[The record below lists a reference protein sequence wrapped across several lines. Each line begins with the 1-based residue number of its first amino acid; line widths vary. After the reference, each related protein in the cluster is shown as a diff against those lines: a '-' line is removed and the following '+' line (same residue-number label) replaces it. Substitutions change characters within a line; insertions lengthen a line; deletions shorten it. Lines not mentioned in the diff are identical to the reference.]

1 MMIIMTEKPT
11 INYGLEGVY
20 VDESSI
26 SLVDG
31 LNGKLWYRGYAI
43 EDLADRSNFE
53 EVTYLLIYGKLP
65 TRQELD
71 SFGSKL
77 AEKMSLPPE
86 VIDTIKFMAGRTHPM
101 DVMRTAASMLSM
113 YDGEPMNRERDATI
127 DKILTLLAKL
137 PLIAAATGRFRKG
150 LPLISPDK
158 NLSIPSNFLYTLTGK
173 RPNDFDAKL
182 IDLMFILHAE
192 HSTNASTFSV
202 LVTASTLADIY
213 SAVTTGIGTL
223 RGPLH
228 GGADEAA
235 LKMMYAIG
243 DPDNTEKYI
252 EEALE
257 GKKRIMGFGH
267 RIYKVYDPRAKIVR
281 RYLDESLTREPTEE
295 VETLLKIALRAEK
308 LMIDKLGKTKGIWP
322 NIDFFSGPLYRVLGI
337 ESELFT
343 PIFVSS
349 RMAGWGAHVLEYW
362 NNNKLFRPLEYYS
375 GPVGNKYIPIEER

>member
-1 MMIIMTEKPT
+1 MISMAEKPT
-11 INYGLEGVY
+11 INFGLEGVY

-31 LNGKLWYRGYAI
+31 INGKLWYRGYSI
-43 EDLADRSNFE
+43 DDLAEKSNFE
-53 EVTYLLIYGKLP
+53 EAVYLLIYGKLP
-65 TRQELD
+65 NKSELD
-71 SFGSKL
+71 AFKTKL
-77 AEKMSLPPE
+77 ADRMELPQE
-86 VIDTIKFMAGRTHPM
+86 VVDLIKLISGRTHPM
-101 DVMRTAASMLSM
+101 DVMRTAASMLSV
-113 YDGEPMNRERDATI
+113 YDPDPLNRDRDATL
-127 DKILTLLAKL
+127 DKIITLLARL
-137 PLIAAATGRFRKG
+137 PLIAALTGRFRRG
-150 LPLISPDK
+150 LSQIKPDK
-158 NLSIPSNFLYTLTGK
+158 SLSLPSNFLYVLNGK
-173 RPNDFDAKL
+173 KPNDFDAKL

-202 LVTASTLADIY
+202 LVTASTLADVY

-243 DPDNTEKYI
+243 SPDNTEHYI

-257 GKKRIMGFGH
+257 GKKKIMGFGH

-281 RYLDESLTREPTEE
+281 RYLDESLTREPTDE
-295 VETLLKIALRAEK
+295 VETLLKIAIRAEK
-308 LMIDKLGKTKGIWP
+308 MMIDKLGKTKGIWP

-349 RMAGWGAHVLEYW
+349 RMAGWGAHILEYW

-375 GPVGNKYIPIEER
+375 GSIGNKYIPIEER

>member
-1 MMIIMTEKPT
+1 MTEKPT
-11 INYGLEGVY
+11 INFGLEGVY
-20 VDESSI
+20 VDESSV

-31 LNGKLWYRGYAI
+31 QNGKLWYRGYAI
-43 EDLADRSNFE
+43 EDLADKSNFE
-53 EVTYLLIYGKLP
+53 EVAYLLIYGKLP
-65 TRQELD
+65 TRSELE
-71 SFGSKL
+71 SFRSEL
-77 AEKMSLPPE
+77 AGKMSLPPE
-86 VIDTIKFMAGRTHPM
+86 IVELIRTMSGKSHPM

-113 YDGEPMNRERDATI
+113 YDADAMNRDRNATI

-137 PLIAAATGRFRKG
+137 PLIASTTGRIRKG
-150 LPLISPDK
+150 LQPINPDR

-173 RPNDFDAKL
+173 KPNDFDAKL

-213 SAVTTGIGTL
+213 SAITTGIGTL

-243 DPDNTEKYI
+243 DPENTEKYI

-281 RYLDESLTREPTEE
+281 RYLEEGLTREPSEE

-308 LMIDKLGKTKGIWP
+308 LMIEKLGKTKGIWP
-322 NIDFFSGPLYRVLGI
+322 NIDFFAGPLYRLLGI
-337 ESELFT
+337 ESEIFT

-349 RMAGWGAHVLEYW
+349 RMAGWGAHILEYW

-375 GPVGNKYIPIEER
+375 GPIGNKYVPIEER